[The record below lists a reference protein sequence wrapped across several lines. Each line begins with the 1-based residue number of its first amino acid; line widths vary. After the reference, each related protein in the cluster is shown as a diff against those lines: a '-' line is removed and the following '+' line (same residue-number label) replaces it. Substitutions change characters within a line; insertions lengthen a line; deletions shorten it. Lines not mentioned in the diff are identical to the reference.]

1 MEQRTYTLREVARE
15 LGLPESTVR
24 YYRDAFALYIP
35 TVGLGRRRRYP
46 EDALDVFRII
56 AHGFA
61 QNMAR
66 EDIEARIQH
75 GEPRVSSQAVTQAAP
90 MRVHRRT
97 PDSGTPTEELVST
110 IMDSERERRDV
121 MWQLAREIVRM
132 GEVLE
137 RQQMTLVQITQHL
150 DWGANRAL
158 PPGQDLSPVPYSGM
172 TPAQPPVP
180 DEGSLARELGAL
192 REELQ
197 RERELVERLRRSKL
211 EIERRATVAEAE
223 LERRAESPDVSA
235 LRRFLGKEQR

>member
-1 MEQRTYTLREVARE
+1 MASPTYTLREVARD
-15 LGLPESTVR
+15 LDLPESTVR
-24 YYRDAFALYIP
+24 YYRDAFVQYIP
-35 TVGLGRRRRYP
+35 TVGVGRRRRYP
-46 EDALDVFRII
+46 AEALDLFRIV

-66 EDIEARIQH
+66 EDIEARIQNIV
-75 GEPRVSSQAVTQAAP
+75 PSAPSQAVTQTAP
-90 MRVHRRT
+90 IQLHRRT
-97 PDSGTPTEELVST
+97 PDRSTPTEELVTT
-110 IMDSERERRDV
+110 IVDGERERRDV

-150 DWGANRAL
+150 DWGASRAL
-158 PPGQDLSPVPYSGM
+158 PPGQNLSPVPYSGM

-180 DEGSLARELGAL
+180 DESSLARELGAL